1 LLEGYSPIAITANLA
16 TDSAI
21 ARRHLKLYL
30 GKLRYIKPA
39 LTGDDLKKMGIRPGP
54 RMKEILHRLLTARL
68 DGKIRSKQ
76 GQVDMVR
83 GWTVHFGQH
92 E

>member
-39 LTGDDLKKMGIRPGP
+39 LTGDDLRKMGIRPGP
-54 RMKEILHRLLTARL
+54 RMKEILHRLHTARL
-68 DGKIRSKQ
+68 DGKVKSREGEVEWVTKLLVKNSK
-76 GQVDMVR
+76 
-83 GWTVHFGQH
+83 
-92 E
+92 